1 MGVELMR
8 PSKLLAG
15 IGTALLAMTA
25 LAQAEEPVRGGSAT
39 FIMSPAPQIL
49 TSAITTAGAEQVVSS
64 KISDSLFTYDYDL
77 NPKPLLAEGYTVSD
91 DGLRVTINLRKGV
104 KWHDGKE
111 FTSEDVAF
119 TTMEVWKVLHGRGRT
134 IFGNVTAVET
144 PDPYTAIFVLSK
156 PSPGMLKSL
165 AAQQAQIL
173 PAHLYK
179 GTDIATNPAN
189 LKPIGTGPFKF
200 VSFAPGDNLV
210 LERNPDY
217 WDTGKPYLDKLI
229 FRFIPDA
236 ATRASAIESGEAQIA
251 PQNLVPM
258 ADLERLGA
266 TGEFDITTKGYEFQ
280 NEMEMIEFNLDDPV
294 MKDKR
299 VRQAIAHAIDRDWLV
314 ENIFFGYGK
323 SAETPLHQ
331 QLTELFD
338 ATDVP
343 QYAFDPEKA
352 KALLDE
358 AGYKPDANGIRLK
371 LTVDP
376 LPYGE
381 HQASIAA
388 YMREAFREVGIDLTV
403 RAQDFAGF
411 VKRVYTDRDFQF
423 TVNLLTGGSDP
434 TIGTQRTF
442 WSQSFKPGVGFSNGS
457 HYVNPE
463 MDKLLE
469 TAASEMDA
477 AKRKAEYHDFQK
489 LAMEDLPVFPLVAV
503 ESTTIAS
510 KRLKNHTID
519 ANGTYSNFAN
529 VYLTPAE

>member
-1 MGVELMR
+1 MRRTGLM
-8 PSKLLAG
+8 LGAG
-15 IGTALLAMTA
+15 AALCA
-25 LAQAEEPVRGGSAT
+25 LTSFAFAEEPVRGGTVT
-39 FIMSPAPQIL
+39 FLMSPAPQIL
-49 TSAITTAGAEQVVSS
+49 TSALTTAGAEQVVSS
-64 KISDSLFTYDYDL
+64 KISDSLFTYDFDL
-77 NPKPLLAEGYTVSD
+77 NPKPLLATGYSVSD
-91 DGLRVTINLRKGV
+91 DGLRVTVNLRKGV
-104 KWHDGKE
+104 HWHDGKE

-119 TTMEVWKVLHGRGRT
+119 TTMKVWKVLHGRGRT

-144 PDPYTAIFVLSK
+144 PDPYTAVFVLSK

-179 GTDIATNPAN
+179 DTDIPTNPAN

-217 WDTGKPYLDKLI
+217 WDKGKPYLDKLI
-229 FRFIPDA
+229 FRFIPDP
-236 ATRASAIESGEAQIA
+236 ATRASAIESGQAQVA

-266 TGEFDITTKGYEFQ
+266 TEEFDITSKGYEFQ

-294 MKDKR
+294 MKDIR
-299 VRQAIAHAIDRDWLV
+299 VRKAIAHAIDRKWIVD
-314 ENIFFGYGK
+314 NIFFGYGK
-323 SAETPLHQ
+323 EAQTPLHQ
-331 QLTELFD
+331 QLREFFD

-343 QYAFDPEKA
+343 QYGFDPAKA

-358 AGYKPDANGIRLK
+358 AGYKPDAKGVRLK

-388 YMREAFREVGIDLTV
+388 YMREALKEVGIDLTV

-442 WSQSFKPGVGFSNGS
+442 WSPSFKPGVGFSNGS

-463 MDKLLE
+463 MDKILE
-469 TAASEMDA
+469 AAATDMDPA
-477 AKRKAEYHDFQK
+477 RRKAEYHDFQK
-489 LAMEDLPVFPLVAV
+489 LAMKDLPVFPLVAV
-503 ESTTIAS
+503 ESVTIAS

-519 ANGTYSNFAN
+519 ANGTYSNFAE
-529 VYLTPAE
+529 VYLVPAK